1 MKDLYKKAK
10 EDINPNTPKPRGKST
25 QINVFV
31 NEDHAVDKMRK
42 KSQTGIILLMNQTPI
57 IY

>member
-1 MKDLYKKAK
+1 MKDLFQNA
-10 EDINPNTPKPRGKST
+10 EENITPNTTKPRGKST

-31 NEDHAVDKMRK
+31 DEDHAVDKMRK